1 MSRQYF
7 SINREIFDIG
17 FTSKSGAYDLQSRI
31 SSLVNGTL
39 TRQMELFLEQ
49 TIPEELLYKINTLT
63 VDVGTVN
70 IDHLEQELPEKFM
83 EAFAAT
89 LNEHIRR
96 QQSGVGNDNFQ
107 ILPAEHSLTDL
118 MDYYLYTGHL
128 PWWAVKN
135 DSFTPLV
142 AMDELLRK
150 DPAALRAIIIQAGQH
165 EHVRRRLVRQFSKE
179 QIQAIIHILEP
190 GEAAYIL
197 GFEQKIIEVEKSDGL
212 VQAEEK
218 EFEQAVNYFILTY
231 LIVERGGAF
240 NRKEFAKSILGQI
253 AFNFNMQYVELLH
266 VFYSAIEAM
275 EQDGYEYTFSLKLL
289 IRELAQEAYET
300 TQWNKR
306 ETETKRTNISSEES
320 ARNLNIIRQYL
331 VSGTLPFSF
340 STKERGVDSFRDVL
354 FRLLS
359 TVPDTFQLMLS
370 QLSWNKDIAD
380 RLFELLGTEMSR
392 KYIKT
397 LYRSRAETF
406 SKIAATFSLL
416 HKTKQTWMV
425 SEQVFEDAVWRSVLT
440 ATLLSPINLVDD
452 KQLVRLLIKG
462 ISVHLR
468 VPVQVAAQRIQTG
481 IKTLFNIDQMQMRH
495 LDLIS
500 EVLAETPTSS
510 EQSLLLNK
518 TELNKDQE
526 LTDSLFSTETQL
538 LSHLLRFMLQYGSL
552 PWWGR
557 SYTGKSPAMLFQQL
571 YAKSPVEAQLVFK
584 FAGASSTLRQRW
596 LQSLGKES
604 FLLMLQKV
612 SASTISVQAYLQQ
625 LDLFSVLAA
634 SLKKKDVD
642 VTNIALIIADISWQ
656 VLHTGNYQSFSLVDF
671 YIKNF
676 FAALQLLQT
685 EPAVLL
691 VEWQKWQDLSDDR
704 NSPANTV
711 LQVLATSYPEQNIS
725 KLAGAAVVGREE
737 VSAMISQLL
746 GNAGITTEIFI
757 GQPSLT
763 EIIKTADNTT
773 REKIQVNLLGI
784 LKSYLL
790 TGFLP
795 PFLVTVEV
803 HEKALFFRQLL
814 QIVYTINPL
823 QLVKLL
829 SATDFNSFRVLEI
842 TSLYHASE
850 GGDAKDIALLMLP
863 ARNKIQ
869 TQIRLENTEEIKI
882 QGRREQEIFVEDMLL
897 AFSGK
902 QQKSLASESSDIIY
916 NILKHYLAWN
926 KLPDTLMVN
935 VAISSEIIIRHFFRY
950 LFLQN
955 PNLVAQLFE
964 EKTSTPAAIMSVHA
978 VLISSNANEDK
989 KILQLI
995 NKERYQNPQ
1004 LTYGVI
1010 PSPESINQIAQ
1021 PVFEFN
1027 KDGKEK
1033 DAIEMAIRA
1042 GEIKNELKEKTAW
1055 VAYLAE
1061 TGEPLYHEVLN
1072 KVYKHQLHGTFQSDT
1087 TYFENLVVRS
1097 YTDTLV
1103 RERVLMF
1110 LRYFNLQSVVQG
1122 ISFRNREEYF
1132 SRLLLHLTGAVP
1144 NAVQVLEQLYKK
1156 ETENTETQ
1164 ESSLLPLLATQLTM
1178 LKDTEQAA
1186 QSFNKFY
1193 EDRDISLTSRD
1204 RLLEQQKIKE
1214 SLEKELKA
1222 AKEQERKL
1230 EAEEAGL
1237 KQKEKNV
1244 KLFIPNAGLV
1254 ILYPFFGTY
1263 FTRLGLMEAN
1273 IFINEEAKER
1283 AVLLLQYL
1291 ATGRNKFDEYELILN
1306 KLLCGLPIEQPVA
1319 FEIELTDDE
1328 IVLTEELFDVLKQRW
1343 DKVKNSTVEGI
1354 RASFIQREGALEC
1367 IEDQWNLRVEQRGYD
1382 LLLQTLPWAFGF
1394 IKTSWMNQILTVEWI

>member
-1 MSRQYF
+1 LSRQYF

-70 IDHLEQELPEKFM
+70 IDHLEEELPEKFM
-83 EAFAAT
+83 EAFAAA

-96 QQSGVGNDNFQ
+96 QQSGTGNDNFQ
-107 ILPAEHSLTDL
+107 ILPAEHSLSDL
-118 MDYYLYTGHL
+118 MDYFLFTGHL
-128 PWWAVKN
+128 PWWAVNN
-135 DSFTPLV
+135 DLFTPSV
-142 AMDELLRK
+142 AMNELLRK
-150 DPAALRAIIIQAGQH
+150 DPAALRAIIMRAGQH

-190 GEAAYIL
+190 GEAAYIF
-197 GFEQKIIEVEKSDGL
+197 GFEQKIIEVKKSDGL

-240 NRKEFAKSILGQI
+240 NRKEFAKSVLGQI

-266 VFYSAIEAM
+266 VFYSAMETM
-275 EQDGYEYTFSLKLL
+275 EQDGHEYTFSLKLL
-289 IRELAQEAYET
+289 IKELVQEAYET
-300 TQWNKR
+300 PQWNKR
-306 ETETKRTNISSEES
+306 ESVTKRTNISSEES

-340 STKERGVDSFRDVL
+340 STKEGGIDSFRDLL
-354 FRLLS
+354 FRIVS

-392 KYIKT
+392 QYIKT

-425 SEQVFEDAVWRSVLT
+425 SEQVFEEAVWRSVLA

-452 KQLVRLLIKG
+452 KQLVRLLVKG
-462 ISVHLR
+462 ISAHLR
-468 VPVQVAAQRIQTG
+468 VSVQVAAQRIQTG
-481 IKTLFNIDQMQMRH
+481 IKTLFNINQMQMRH

-500 EVLAETPTSS
+500 EVLAETPASS

-557 SYTGKSPAMLFQQL
+557 TYTGKSPAMLFQQL
-571 YAKSPVEAQLVFK
+571 YAKSPVEGQLVFK
-584 FAGASSTLRQRW
+584 FAGASSLLRKRW
-596 LQSLGKES
+596 LQSLGKEY
-604 FLLMLQKV
+604 FLLMLQKTSV
-612 SASTISVQAYLQQ
+612 STISVQAYQQQ
-625 LDLFSVLAA
+625 LDLFAVLAA
-634 SLKKKDVD
+634 SLKKADVD
-642 VTNIALIIADISWQ
+642 VTKAALVIADISWQ
-656 VLHTGNYQSFSLVDF
+656 VLHAGTYQSFSLVDF

-676 FAALQLLQT
+676 FAAVQLLQT
-685 EPAVLL
+685 EPPVLL
-691 VEWQKWQDLSDDR
+691 SEWQKWQDLSDDS
-704 NSPANTV
+704 NASANTV
-711 LQVLATSYPEQNIS
+711 LKVLSTNYPEQDIS
-725 KLAGAAVVGREE
+725 KPAVTVLAEKEEISAV
-737 VSAMISQLL
+737 ISQLL
-746 GNAGITTEIFI
+746 EYAGIKTEIFA
-757 GQPSLT
+757 GQDSLP

-773 REKIQVNLLGI
+773 REKIQVYLLGI

-795 PFLVTVEV
+795 PFLVTVNT
-803 HEKALFFRQLL
+803 HEKTLFFRQLL

-829 SATDFNSFRVLEI
+829 SATDFNLFRVLEI
-842 TSLYHASE
+842 TSLYHTSE

-863 ARNKIQ
+863 VRNKIQ
-869 TQIRLENTEEIKI
+869 TQIRLESREDIKI
-882 QGRREQEIFVEDMLL
+882 QGRREQEIFVEEMLL

-902 QQKSLASESSDIIY
+902 QEKSVASESSDIVY
-916 NILKHYLAWN
+916 SILKHYLAWN
-926 KLPDTLMVN
+926 KLPDTLMMHA
-935 VAISSEIIIRHFFRY
+935 AISGEIIIRHFFRY

-955 PNLVAQLFE
+955 PSLVAQLFE
-964 EKTSTPAAIMSVHA
+964 EKTSIPAAIMSVHTI
-978 VLISSNANEDK
+978 LISGNTAEDK
-989 KILQLI
+989 KVLKLI
-995 NKERYQNPQ
+995 NRERYQNPQ
-1004 LTYGVI
+1004 MNYGTI
-1010 PSPESINQIAQ
+1010 ALPETINQFAQ
-1021 PVFEFN
+1021 PAFSF
-1027 KDGKEK
+1027 GKEGKQK

-1042 GEIKNELKEKTAW
+1042 GGIKNELKEKTEW

-1061 TGEPLYHEVLN
+1061 TGEQLYHEVLN
-1072 KVYKHQLHGTFQSDT
+1072 KVYKHQLHGTFQSDN
-1087 TYFENLVVRS
+1087 TYFENLVLAS

-1122 ISFRNREEYF
+1122 ISFRNRDEYF
-1132 SRLLLHLTGAVP
+1132 SQLLLHLAGAVP

-1156 ETENTETQ
+1156 ETEKTETQ
-1164 ESSLLPLLATQLTM
+1164 ELSLLPELATQVTM
-1178 LKDTEQAA
+1178 LKDIEQAA

-1193 EDRDISLTSRD
+1193 EDRDMSLTSRD

-1222 AKEQERKL
+1222 AKEQERMQ

-1254 ILYPFFGTY
+1254 ILHPFFGTY

-1273 IFINEEAKER
+1273 SFINDEAKER

-1306 KLLCGLPIEQPVA
+1306 KLLCGLAIEQPVA

-1328 IVLTEELFDVLKQRW
+1328 IALTAELFDVLKQRW

-1354 RASFIQREGALEC
+1354 RASFIQREGALEFV
-1367 IEDQWNLRVEQRGYD
+1367 EDQWNLRVEQRGYD

>member
-70 IDHLEQELPEKFM
+70 IDNLEQELPEKFM
-83 EAFAAT
+83 EAFAAM
-89 LNEHIRR
+89 LSEQIRR
-96 QQSGVGNDNFQ
+96 QQSGAGDDNFQ

-118 MDYYLYTGHL
+118 MDYFLYTGHL

-135 DSFTPLV
+135 DSFTPSL

-150 DPAALRAIIIQAGQH
+150 DPATLRAIIMRAGQH

-179 QIQAIIHILEP
+179 QVQAIIHILEP
-190 GEAAYIL
+190 GEAAYIF
-197 GFEQKIIEVEKSDGL
+197 GFEKKVIEIKKADGF

-240 NRKEFAKSILGQI
+240 NRKEFAKSVLGQI

-266 VFYSAIEAM
+266 VFYSAMEALK
-275 EQDGYEYTFSLKLL
+275 QDGQEYTFSLKLL
-289 IRELAQEAYET
+289 IRELAQEAYEMP
-300 TQWNKR
+300 QWNKR
-306 ETETKRTNISSEES
+306 EAGAAKTNISAEES
-320 ARNLNIIRQYL
+320 IRNLSIIRQYL
-331 VSGTLPFSF
+331 VSGTLPFSI
-340 STKERGVDSFRDVL
+340 STKEGEADSFRA
-354 FRLLS
+354 LLLRMIS

-380 RLFELLGTEMSR
+380 RLFELLGIEMSR
-392 KYIKT
+392 HYIKT
-397 LYRSRAETF
+397 LYGSRAETF
-406 SKIAATFSLL
+406 TKIAATFSLL
-416 HKTKQTWMV
+416 HKTKQTWVV
-425 SEQVFEDAVWRSVLT
+425 SEQVFEEAVWRSLLA
-440 ATLLSPINLVDD
+440 ATLLSPVNLVDD
-452 KQLVRLLIKG
+452 KQLVRLLLKG
-462 ISVHLR
+462 ISTQLSVS
-468 VPVQVAAQRIQTG
+468 VQVAAQRIQTG
-481 IKTLFNIDQMQMRH
+481 IKTLFNVDQMQMRH

-500 EVLAETPTSS
+500 EVLAETPGSS
-510 EQSLLLNK
+510 EQALLVNK

-557 SYTGKSPAMLFQQL
+557 TYTGKSPAMLFQQL
-571 YAKSPVEAQLVFK
+571 YAKSQVEAELVFK
-584 FAGASSTLRQRW
+584 FAGASSPLRQRW

-604 FLLMLQKV
+604 FLLMLQKAG
-612 SASTISVQAYLQQ
+612 ASTISVQAYQQQ
-625 LDLFSVLAA
+625 LDLFAVLAT
-634 SLKKKDVD
+634 SLKKTDSATAKAELV
-642 VTNIALIIADISWQ
+642 IADISWQ
-656 VLHTGNYQSFSLVDF
+656 ILHVGNYQSFSLIDF

-676 FAALQLLQT
+676 FAAVQLLQT
-685 EPAVLL
+685 DPQILL
-691 VEWQKWQDLSDDR
+691 SEWQRWQDMSDDIHTPV
-704 NSPANTV
+704 NMV
-711 LQVLATSYPEQNIS
+711 LKVLSNNYPEQNSGIRETVVTGKEEIS
-725 KLAGAAVVGREE
+725 AA
-737 VSAMISQLL
+737 ISQVFQ
-746 GNAGITTEIFI
+746 NAGIEAELFI
-757 GQPSLT
+757 KYRSLP

-773 REKIQVNLLGI
+773 REKIQVYLLGV

-790 TGFLP
+790 SGFLP
-795 PFLVTVEV
+795 PFLVTV
-803 HEKALFFRQLL
+803 HTDEKTGFFRQLL
-814 QIVYTINPL
+814 QVVYTINPL
-823 QLVKLL
+823 QLAKLL
-829 SATDFNSFRVLEI
+829 SSADFNSFRVLEV
-842 TSLYHASE
+842 TSLYHLSE
-850 GGDAKDIALLMLP
+850 GGEAKDIALLMLP
-863 ARNKIQ
+863 TRNRIQ
-869 TQIRLENTEEIKI
+869 TLVRLETVEEIKI
-882 QGRREQEIFVEDMLL
+882 QGKKEQEIFVEDMLF

-902 QQKSLASESSDIIY
+902 QVESTGSESSTIIY
-916 NILKHYLAWN
+916 TILKQYLAWN
-926 KLPDTLMVN
+926 RLPDALVAN
-935 VAISSEIIIRHFFRY
+935 VAISGDMIIRHFLRY
-950 LFLQN
+950 LFSTD
-955 PNLVAQLFE
+955 PNLVTQLFE
-964 EKTSTPAAIMSVHA
+964 EKTSMSAAIMSVYA
-978 VLISSNANEDK
+978 ILLSSNNSEDK
-989 KILQLI
+989 KIIKLI
-995 NKERYQNPQ
+995 NKDRYQNPQ
-1004 LTYGVI
+1004 LSYGMI
-1010 PSPESINQIAQ
+1010 SSPEFISQFDM
-1021 PVFEFN
+1021 PSFSF
-1027 KDGKEK
+1027 GKEWK
-1033 DAIEMAIRA
+1033 EKEAIEMAIRA
-1042 GEIKNELKEKTAW
+1042 GSLKNELKMKPEW
-1055 VAYLAE
+1055 IAYLAE
-1061 TGEPLYHEVLN
+1061 TDEPLYHEVLN
-1072 KVYKHQLHGTFQSDT
+1072 IYKHQFHGTFQSDT
-1087 TYFENLVVRS
+1087 AYFENLIITS

-1110 LRYFNLQSVVQG
+1110 FRYFNLRSVVQG
-1122 ISFRNREEYF
+1122 LSFRNREEYF
-1132 SRLLLHLTGAVP
+1132 SQLLLHLAGAVP
-1144 NAVQVLEQLYKK
+1144 NAVQALEQLYTK
-1156 ETENTETQ
+1156 ETEKSEIQ
-1164 ESSLLPLLATQLTM
+1164 QVLLLPELATQLTM
-1178 LKDTEQAA
+1178 LRDIEQAA

-1193 EDRDISLTSRD
+1193 EDRDVSLTSRD

-1222 AKEQERKL
+1222 AKEKERMQ

-1254 ILYPFFGTY
+1254 ILHPFFGTY

-1273 IFINEEAKER
+1273 IFINDEAKER

-1319 FEIELTDDE
+1319 FDIDLTENEIA
-1328 IVLTEELFDVLKQRW
+1328 LTEELFEVLKQRW
-1343 DKVKNSTVEGI
+1343 DKVKNSTVESI
-1354 RASFIQREGALEC
+1354 RASFIQREGALEF

>member
-70 IDHLEQELPEKFM
+70 IDHLEEELPEKFM
-83 EAFAAT
+83 EAFAAI
-89 LNEHIRR
+89 LNEQIRR
-96 QQSGVGNDNFQ
+96 QQSGAGSDNFQ

-118 MDYYLYTGHL
+118 MDYFLYTGHL

-135 DSFTPLV
+135 DSFTPSL
-142 AMDELLRK
+142 AMEELLRK
-150 DPAALRAIIIQAGQH
+150 DPAALRAIIMRAGQH
-165 EHVRRRLVRQFSKE
+165 EHVRRRLVRQFLKE

-190 GEAAYIL
+190 GEAIYIF
-197 GFEQKIIEVEKSDGL
+197 GFEQKIIEVKKTDGL

-240 NRKEFAKSILGQI
+240 NRKEFAKSVLGQI

-266 VFYSAIEAM
+266 VFYSAIETM
-275 EQDGYEYTFSLKLL
+275 EQDGREYTFSLKLL

-300 TQWNKR
+300 PQWNKR
-306 ETETKRTNISSEES
+306 EAVTKRTNISSEES
-320 ARNLNIIRQYL
+320 ARNLSIIRQYL

-340 STKERGVDSFRDVL
+340 LTKEGGVDSFRDLL
-354 FRLLS
+354 FRIVS

-392 KYIKT
+392 KYIKA

-406 SKIAATFSLL
+406 TKIAATFSLL
-416 HKTKQTWMV
+416 HKTKQTWIV
-425 SEQVFEDAVWRSVLT
+425 SEQVFEEAVWHSVLA
-440 ATLLSPINLVDD
+440 ATLLSPVNLVDD
-452 KQLVRLLIKG
+452 RQLVRLLLKG
-462 ISVHLR
+462 ISTHLR
-468 VPVQVAAQRIQTG
+468 VPVQVAAQRIQAG
-481 IKTLFNIDQMQMRH
+481 VKTLFNVDQMQMRH

-500 EVLAETPTSS
+500 EVLAETPGVN
-510 EQSLLLNK
+510 EPSLLVNK

-538 LSHLLRFMLQYGSL
+538 LSHLLRFILEYGSL

-557 SYTGKSPAMLFQQL
+557 TYTGKSPVMLFQRL
-571 YAKSPVEAQLVFK
+571 YAKSPVEAQLVFR
-584 FAGASSTLRQRW
+584 FAGASSQLRKRW

-604 FLLMLQKV
+604 FLLMLQYADT
-612 SASTISVQAYLQQ
+612 SAISVQAYKQQ
-625 LDLFSVLAA
+625 LDLFAVLITAF
-634 SLKKKDVD
+634 KKGEIDTVKAELVM
-642 VTNIALIIADISWQ
+642 ADISWQ
-656 VLHTGNYQSFSLVDF
+656 VFHVGNYQSFSLIDF
-671 YIKNF
+671 YIKTF
-676 FAALQLLQT
+676 FATAKLLQT
-685 EPAVLL
+685 EPYTLL
-691 VEWQKWQDLSDDR
+691 SEWQRWQDMSDDMHA
-704 NSPANTV
+704 PIKTV
-711 LQVLATSYPEQNIS
+711 LKVLSNSYPEQSSSGTSRIVTEKGVLS
-725 KLAGAAVVGREE
+725 AVMGQVFQSIGFEVGA
-737 VSAMISQLL
+737 
-746 GNAGITTEIFI
+746 FI
-757 GQPSLT
+757 QHRSLS
-763 EIIKTADNTT
+763 EIIKTADNATK
-773 REKIQVNLLGI
+773 EKAVVYLLGA

-790 TGFLP
+790 SGFLP
-795 PFLVTVEV
+795 PFLVTADV

-814 QIVYTINPL
+814 QVVYTVNPL

-829 SATDFNSFRVLEI
+829 SSSEFNSFRVLEI
-842 TSLYHASE
+842 TSLYHVSE

-863 ARNKIQ
+863 ARNKIE
-869 TQIRLENTEEIKI
+869 TLIRLETVEELKI

-902 QQKSLASESSDIIY
+902 EGSTVALESSGIIY
-916 NILKHYLAWN
+916 SILKYYLAWN
-926 KLPDTLMVN
+926 RLPETLLTN
-935 VAISSEIIIRHFFRY
+935 VAISTDMIIRHFFRH
-950 LFLQN
+950 LFSLN

-964 EKTSTPAAIMSVHA
+964 EKTNLPTAIMSVNA
-978 VLISSNANEDK
+978 ILTSGNTSDDKKIVKLISSHQELTRHLYDGTISLPDSLSQIEIPAHA
-989 KILQLI
+989 LS
-995 NKERYQNPQ
+995 KE
-1004 LTYGVI
+1004 
-1010 PSPESINQIAQ
+1010 
-1021 PVFEFN
+1021 
-1027 KDGKEK
+1027 GKEK
-1033 DAIEMAIRA
+1033 EAIEIAIRS
-1042 GEIKNELKEKTAW
+1042 GLLKDELKQKNEW

-1061 TGEPLYHEVLN
+1061 TGEPLYYEVLN
-1072 KVYKHQLHGTFQSDT
+1072 IYKNQLHDTFQSEAD
-1087 TYFENLVVRS
+1087 YIQNLIVSS

-1110 LRYFNLQSVVQG
+1110 LRYFNLQSVIQG
-1122 ISFRNREEYF
+1122 LLFRNRDEYF
-1132 SRLLLHLTGAVP
+1132 SQLLLHLAGAIP
-1144 NAVQVLEQLYKK
+1144 NAVQVLEQLYKT
-1156 ETENTETQ
+1156 ETEKRESQ
-1164 ESSLLPLLATQLTM
+1164 EVQLLPVLATQLTM
-1178 LKDTEQAA
+1178 LKDIEQAA

-1193 EDRDISLTSRD
+1193 EDRDMSLTSRD
-1204 RLLEQQKIKE
+1204 RLLEQQKITE

-1222 AKEQERKL
+1222 SKEKERL
-1230 EAEEAGL
+1230 REAEEAVL

-1254 ILYPFFGTY
+1254 LLHPFFGTY

-1273 IFINEEAKER
+1273 IFINDEAKER

-1306 KLLCGLPIEQPVA
+1306 KLLCGLAIEQPVA
-1319 FEIELTDDE
+1319 FEIELTDNE
-1328 IVLTEELFDVLKQRW
+1328 IALTEELFEVLKQRW

-1354 RASFIQREGALEC
+1354 RASFIQREGALEFV
-1367 IEDQWNLRVEQRGYD
+1367 EDQWNLRVEQRGYD
-1382 LLLQTLPWAFGF
+1382 MLLQTLPWAFGF